1 MRGSLDPAAKS
12 AGRICRLSQCVAWDS
27 AGQTR
32 TCCSRFPQG
41 YVSRHWGGSE
51 HERLPRVVIEVA
63 PTEPSSLRSSGASRA
78 RLFGVA
84 FVFLWFLIGGVAHFV
99 ATDTEM
105 RIVPPYIPWPRAIVV
120 ISGVFELLGA
130 AALLYPR
137 TRRAAGLGLV
147 ALTIAVTPA
156 HIYMLE
162 RPDLFAVP
170 YWALV
175 LRLPLQVALL
185 VLIAWSTA
193 LRPAARRK
201 RVQ

>member
-1 MRGSLDPAAKS
+1 
-12 AGRICRLSQCVAWDS
+12 
-27 AGQTR
+27 
-32 TCCSRFPQG
+32 
-41 YVSRHWGGSE
+41 
-51 HERLPRVVIEVA
+51 VIEVA

-84 FVFLWFLIGGVAHFV
+84 FVFLWFLIGGIAHFA

-137 TRRAAGLGLV
+137 TRRAAGVGLV